1 MNPVTLCY
9 SSFVR
14 APPLFVALFGLAFA
28 AGAATLNVTV
38 KDDKGN
44 PLVDAVVYAM
54 PKVKPPPN
62 ARREASI
69 EQKDKT
75 FIPLVTAIQVGTAV
89 SFPNHDV
96 VRHHVY
102 SFSPPKPFEIK
113 LYVGTPVAPVI
124 FDKPGEVVLG
134 CNIHDHMLA
143 FVFVVDTPWFA
154 KTDAAGTASLE
165 DLPAGDYDLQ
175 VWHYALAAPQAAQP
189 LHITGDKA
197 TAAFTVAL
205 RVMPPHPA
213 KP

>member
-1 MNPVTLCY
+1 
-9 SSFVR
+9 VR
-14 APPLFVALFGLAFA
+14 APPFFLALTGLAFA

-38 KDDKGN
+38 RDDKGN
-44 PLVDAVVYAM
+44 ALADAVVYAM

-62 ARREASI
+62 VRREASI

-75 FIPLVTAIQVGTAV
+75 FIPLVTVIQVGTAV

-124 FDKPGEVVLG
+124 FDKAGEEVLG

-143 FVFVVDTPWFA
+143 YIYIVDTPWFA
-154 KTDAAGTASLE
+154 KTDAAGAAVIDE
-165 DLPAGDYDLQ
+165 LPAGEYDLQ
-175 VWHYALAAPQAAQP
+175 VWHYALASPQAAQA
-189 LHITGDKA
+189 LRIAGDKA
-197 TAAFTVAL
+197 TAAFSLPLRAL
-205 RVMPPHPA
+205 PPHPA